1 MNSIVKSA
9 GKVTE
14 ELNELDGKSD
24 ANRMKCNTRR
34 QDWERF

>member
-9 GKVTE
+9 VKVTE
-14 ELNELDGKSD
+14 ELNKLDGMSD

-34 QDWERF
+34 QDRERV